1 MTRSML
7 YAFDG
12 TWNDDSNPAAWTHV
26 YRLATCLYRERARY
40 YPGVGS
46 WSDTRGSLV
55 QRLLGGAFANGL
67 AEIIR
72 NAFTDWLRDR
82 ENGVTTVDVI
92 GFSRGAMAAI
102 DFAGKIREYE
112 RDKRV
117 PVAKRAKLRFI
128 GLFDTVDA
136 IGLPSIDWDPFYYH
150 ALPTGKNAFTHA
162 VHAVALHETRTIFQV
177 VDVPGMDLVMG
188 FIGDHSDIGGG
199 WQHQGLSSTVLK
211 WMYDQAESAGIA
223 WDRSLNHVGGKPD
236 DRLLPHRVQAA
247 LFTHQPRTWPRNL
260 TVYPDYPHWSQI
272 SVDALPYYPLLK
284 QVPDH
289 PRYRLASKQPIPQEP
304 AMRWIFTEADRY
316 TKE

>member
-46 WSDTRGSLV
+46 WGDTRGSLV

-72 NAFTDWLRDR
+72 HAFTDWLRDR
-82 ENGVTTVDVI
+82 ENGVTTIDVI

-112 RDKRV
+112 RDQRV
-117 PVAKRAKLRFI
+117 PVAKRAILRFI

-136 IGLPSIDWDPFYYH
+136 IGLTSIDWDPFYYRT
-150 ALPTGKNAFTHA
+150 LPTGKNAFAHS
-162 VHAVALHETRTIFQV
+162 VHAVALHETRTAFQV
-177 VDVPGMDLVMG
+177 VDVPGMDTVMG

-199 WQHQGLSSTVLK
+199 WRHQGLSCTVLS
-211 WMYDQAESAGIA
+211 WMYAQAESAGVE
-223 WDRSLNHVGGKPD
+223 WDRSLDHVCGKAD
-236 DRLLPHRVQAA
+236 DRLLPHRVLAA
-247 LFTHQPRTWPRNL
+247 VFTHQPRMWPRHL
-260 TVYPDYPHWSQI
+260 TIYPDYPNWREPQLEA
-272 SVDALPYYPLLK
+272 VLYYPLLI

-289 PRYRLASKQPIPQEP
+289 PRYRLGSKQPIAQET
-304 AMRWIFTEADRY
+304 AMRWVFADLDRY